1 MGQAESGGWGWSR
14 PPPRTHRESC
24 HPRPE
29 ERGAAVT
36 PTPACG
42 GRAQPGTRYGS
53 PAGQGLPAPRHPRPP
68 PPARRRL
75 PPRSAAR
82 CCGSFPR
89 GAGCLRGGR
98 SCLPF
103 YFPPPVLFCG
113 WLFFPSSS
121 FLNCHFKPPF
131 FRPGT
136 ASPRTHPA
144 YPPSAPQPDN
154 AGPGGEEGA
163 AARPPYATAP
173 RAAAA
178 PPQYL

>member
-1 MGQAESGGWGWSR
+1 ME
-14 PPPRTHRESC
+14 PP
-24 HPRPE
+24 
-29 ERGAAVT
+29 
-36 PTPACG
+36 
-42 GRAQPGTRYGS
+42 S
-53 PAGQGLPAPRHPRPP
+53 PAHAPGELSPP
-68 PPARRRL
+68 
-75 PPRSAAR
+75 
-82 CCGSFPR
+82 PR
-89 GAGCLRGGR
+89 GAGGGCHPHTGVRGAGTAR
-98 SCLPF
+98 CPVRLSRRAGAARAPPSAAAASRAA
-103 YFPPPVLFCG
+103 PPPSEIRSEVLRLLSKGSWLPARGAFLPSVLFSPSCFVL
-113 WLFFPSSS
+113 WVVFFSSSS